1 MLSLNSL
8 ISSSNINRPQKINMR
23 KSKRYIRGGY
33 ATAWALLGLII
44 FSLGPNID
52 ATRALSEADLPVVVI
67 DPGHGGNDS
76 GAQGQDGTSEKTV
89 TLNLA
94 RLIADQLKT
103 RCQVVLTRSDDY
115 RLDISERTA
124 VANQSRG
131 DLFISLHTGAS
142 FSRSIS
148 GSTIYYYRQFIES
161 ALTAEPREPKSLTD
175 SSQPLSWNQIQMKY
189 RITSERLAKF
199 MQNQI
204 NDALQKPDTRVQG
217 APLLVL
223 EGADMPAVVIEIGNL
238 SNPREEKA
246 LRDPEF
252 LAGFARAVASGV
264 DTFLTEKPQ

>member
-1 MLSLNSL
+1 MSRSKK
-8 ISSSNINRPQKINMR
+8 SNMR
-23 KSKRYIRGGY
+23 KDKRYIRGGY
-33 ATAWALLGLII
+33 AVALALLGLII
-44 FSLGPNID
+44 FSLGPSID
-52 ATRALSEADLPVVVI
+52 TARALSEADLPVVVI
-67 DPGHGGNDS
+67 DPGHGGNDR

-94 RLIADQLKT
+94 RLIADQLKI

-131 DLFISLHTGAS
+131 EIFISLHTGAS
-142 FSRSIS
+142 FSRSIG

-161 ALTAEPREPKSLTD
+161 ALTAEPIEPKSLTD

-189 RITSERLAKF
+189 RITSERLAISI
-199 MQNQI
+199 QNQL
-204 NDALQKPDTRVQG
+204 NDALQTPDTKVQG

-252 LAGFARAVASGV
+252 LAGFARAVARGV
-264 DTFLTEKPQ
+264 DTFLTEKPK

>member
-1 MLSLNSL
+1 MFPLNPL
-8 ISSSNINRPQKINMR
+8 ISNSNINRSQKSNMR
-23 KSKRYIRGGY
+23 KHKRYIQGGY
-33 ATAWALLGLII
+33 AAAFAFLGLII
-44 FSLGPNID
+44 FSLGP
-52 ATRALSEADLPVVVI
+52 TRALSEADLPVVVI

-94 RLIADQLKT
+94 RLINDQLKT

-131 DLFISLHTGAS
+131 DIFISLHTGAS
-142 FSRSIS
+142 FSRRVG
-148 GSTIYYYRQFIES
+148 GSTIYYYRKFIES
-161 ALTAEPREPKSLTD
+161 ALTAESGEPKSLTD

-199 MQNQI
+199 IQNQLD
-204 NDALQKPDTRVQG
+204 DALQTPDTRVQG

-223 EGADMPAVVIEIGNL
+223 EGADMPAVVVEIGNL
-238 SNPREEKA
+238 SNPKEEKS
-246 LRDPEF
+246 LRNPEF
-252 LAGFARAVASGV
+252 LAGFARAVARGV
-264 DTFLTEKPQ
+264 DRFLSEKP